1 MGERLM
7 GERLTYK
14 SVEVRAVAVPL
25 KRPVIA
31 KVGSFPE
38 WPLILI
44 DLHTQEG
51 IVGRSYLGP
60 YLKNAARYVIPAI
73 HDLAA
78 ALAGKPVAPLE
89 NFQLNRRALNLIG
102 YEGAALIAVSGLDM
116 AAWDAFAKAAA
127 MPLAVLLGGSLAPVP
142 AYN

>member
-1 MGERLM
+1 MS
-7 GERLTYK
+7 ERLTYK

-31 KVGSFPE
+31 KVGSFKE

-44 DLHTQEG
+44 DLCTHEG

-73 HDLAA
+73 RDLAA
-78 ALAGKPVAPLE
+78 CADRQAGC
-89 NFQLNRRALNLIG
+89 
-102 YEGAALIAVSGLDM
+102 AARQFSAQSAIASTSS
-116 AAWDAFAKAAA
+116 A
-127 MPLAVLLGGSLAPVP
+127 MKGSR
-142 AYN
+142 